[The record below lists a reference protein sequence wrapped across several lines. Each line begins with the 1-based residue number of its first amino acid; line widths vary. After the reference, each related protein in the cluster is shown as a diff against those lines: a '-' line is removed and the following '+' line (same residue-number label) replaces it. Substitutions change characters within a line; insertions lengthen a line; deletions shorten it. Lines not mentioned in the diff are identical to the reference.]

1 MMGECALSS
10 NICEG
15 KDMGEAAADNYQV
28 NIPLFE
34 GPLDLLLHLVTKNR
48 IDIHD
53 IPIHLIT
60 DQYLAYLESAR
71 QFNLDLG
78 SSFFAMASTL
88 ILIKSRMLL
97 PEKRREEMDES
108 EDPRQELS
116 RSLEE
121 FKRMKEVKARI
132 EALMEEESPYRG
144 REPEVF
150 RTSVFQGK
158 ISLSRLQAAFLSL
171 YDSLEEE
178 EERIL
183 PSEEVSLDRE
193 IEGWERTLEMKPW
206 VMMTGYLKKMKTR
219 LRLAVAFL
227 ALLEL
232 IRLGKARVEEAAEGL
247 VIKGGSL

>member
-1 MMGECALSS
+1 MGET
-10 NICEG
+10 
-15 KDMGEAAADNYQV
+15 AAENYQV

-60 DQYLAYLESAR
+60 DQYLAYLKSAR

-97 PEKRREEMDES
+97 PEKRREETDES

-150 RTSVFQGK
+150 RSSVFQGK

-183 PSEEVSLDRE
+183 PSEEVSLDAE
-193 IEGWERTLEMKPW
+193 MDGWKRTLRMRSSV
-206 VMMTGYLKKMKTR
+206 VMTDYLKKMRTK

-232 IRLGKARVEEAAEGL
+232 IRLGKARVVDSAEGL
-247 VIKGGSL
+247 VIEGGSL

>member
-1 MMGECALSS
+1 MA
-10 NICEG
+10 
-15 KDMGEAAADNYQV
+15 EAAENYQV

-78 SSFFAMASTL
+78 SSFLAMAATL
-88 ILIKSRMLL
+88 LLIKSRMLL
-97 PEKRREEMDES
+97 PEKRREETDEA

-132 EALMEEESPYRG
+132 EALMEEERPYRM

-150 RTSVFQGK
+150 KRAVFQGR
-158 ISLSRLQAAFLSL
+158 ISISRLQAAFYSL
-171 YDSLEEE
+171 YDSLAEEE
-178 EERIL
+178 EKWL

-193 IEGWERTLEMKPW
+193 MERWESRLERQDFL
-206 VMMTGYLKKMKTR
+206 VMTDYLKTMKTR

-232 IRLGKARVEEAAEGL
+232 IRQGKVLIEDSAEGF
-247 VIKGGSL
+247 VVKGGSV

>member
-1 MMGECALSS
+1 
-10 NICEG
+10 
-15 KDMGEAAADNYQV
+15 MGEAAADNYQV

-48 IDIHD
+48 IDIHN

>member
-1 MMGECALSS
+1 
-10 NICEG
+10 
-15 KDMGEAAADNYQV
+15 MGEAAADNYQV

-206 VMMTGYLKKMKTR
+206 VMMTGYLKEMRTR

>member
-1 MMGECALSS
+1 
-10 NICEG
+10 
-15 KDMGEAAADNYQV
+15 MGEAAADNYQV

-144 REPEVF
+144 REPGVF
-150 RTSVFQGK
+150 RTSAFQGK

>member
-1 MMGECALSS
+1 
-10 NICEG
+10 
-15 KDMGEAAADNYQV
+15 MGEAAADNYQV

-78 SSFFAMASTL
+78 SNFFAMASTL

-97 PEKRREEMDES
+97 PEKRREEMDAS

>member
-1 MMGECALSS
+1 
-10 NICEG
+10 
-15 KDMGEAAADNYQV
+15 MGEAAADNYQV

-78 SSFFAMASTL
+78 SSFFSMASTL

>member
-1 MMGECALSS
+1 MA
-10 NICEG
+10 
-15 KDMGEAAADNYQV
+15 EAAENYQV

-78 SSFFAMASTL
+78 SSFFAMAATL
-88 ILIKSRMLL
+88 LLIKSRMLL
-97 PEKRREEMDES
+97 PEKRREETDEA

-132 EALMEEESPYRG
+132 EALMEEERPYRM

-150 RTSVFQGK
+150 KRAVFQGR
-158 ISLSRLQAAFLSL
+158 ISISRLQAAFYSL
-171 YDSLEEE
+171 YDSLVEEE
-178 EERIL
+178 EKWL

-193 IEGWERTLEMKPW
+193 MERWESRLERQDFL
-206 VMMTGYLKKMKTR
+206 VMTDYLKTMKTR

-232 IRLGKARVEEAAEGL
+232 IRQGKVLIEDSAEGF
-247 VIKGGSL
+247 VVKGGSV

>member
-1 MMGECALSS
+1 MA
-10 NICEG
+10 
-15 KDMGEAAADNYQV
+15 EAAENYQV

-78 SSFFAMASTL
+78 SSFFAMAATL
-88 ILIKSRMLL
+88 LLIKSRMLL
-97 PEKRREEMDES
+97 PEKRREETDEA

-132 EALMEEESPYRG
+132 EALMEEERPYRM

-150 RTSVFQGK
+150 KRAVFQGR
-158 ISLSRLQAAFLSL
+158 ISISRLQAAFYSL
-171 YDSLEEE
+171 YDSLAEEE
-178 EERIL
+178 EKWL

-193 IEGWERTLEMKPW
+193 MERWESRLERQDFL
-206 VMMTGYLKKMKTR
+206 VMTDYLKTMKTR

-232 IRLGKARVEEAAEGL
+232 IRQGKVLIEDSAEGFV
-247 VIKGGSL
+247 VIGGSV

>member
-1 MMGECALSS
+1 MGET
-10 NICEG
+10 
-15 KDMGEAAADNYQV
+15 AAENYQV

-97 PEKRREEMDES
+97 PEKRREETDES

-144 REPEVF
+144 RELEVF
-150 RTSVFQGK
+150 RSSVFQGK

-183 PSEEVSLDRE
+183 PSEEVSLDAE
-193 IEGWERTLEMKPW
+193 MDGWKRTLRMRSSV
-206 VMMTGYLKKMKTR
+206 VMTDYLKRMRTK

-232 IRLGKARVEEAAEGL
+232 IRLGKARVVDSAEGL
-247 VIKGGSL
+247 VIEGGSL

>member
-1 MMGECALSS
+1 MGET
-10 NICEG
+10 
-15 KDMGEAAADNYQV
+15 AAENYQV

-97 PEKRREEMDES
+97 PEKRREETDES

-121 FKRMKEVKARI
+121 FKQMKEVKARI

-150 RTSVFQGK
+150 RSSVFQGK

-183 PSEEVSLDRE
+183 PSEEVSLDAE
-193 IEGWERTLEMKPW
+193 MDGWKRTLRMRSSV
-206 VMMTGYLKKMKTR
+206 VMTDYLKKMRTK

-232 IRLGKARVEEAAEGL
+232 IRLGKARVVDSAEGL
-247 VIKGGSL
+247 VIEGGSL

>member
-1 MMGECALSS
+1 
-10 NICEG
+10 
-15 KDMGEAAADNYQV
+15 MGEAVADNYQV

-219 LRLAVAFL
+219 LHLAVAFL

>member
-1 MMGECALSS
+1 MGETA
-10 NICEG
+10 
-15 KDMGEAAADNYQV
+15 GENYQV

-97 PEKRREEMDES
+97 PEKRREETDES

-150 RTSVFQGK
+150 RSSVFQGK
-158 ISLSRLQAAFLSL
+158 ISLARLQAAFLSL

-183 PSEEVSLDRE
+183 PSEEVSLDAE
-193 IEGWERTLEMKPW
+193 MDGWKRTLRMRSSV
-206 VMMTGYLKKMKTR
+206 VMTDYLKKMRTK

-232 IRLGKARVEEAAEGL
+232 IRLGKARVVDSAEGL
-247 VIKGGSL
+247 VIEGGSL

>member
-1 MMGECALSS
+1 MGET
-10 NICEG
+10 
-15 KDMGEAAADNYQV
+15 AAENYQV

-97 PEKRREEMDES
+97 PEKRREETDES

-150 RTSVFQGK
+150 RSSVFQGK

-183 PSEEVSLDRE
+183 PSEEVSLDAE
-193 IEGWERTLEMKPW
+193 MDGWKRTLRMRSSV
-206 VMMTGYLKKMKTR
+206 VMTDYLKKMRTK

-232 IRLGKARVEEAAEGL
+232 IRLGKARVVDSAEDL
-247 VIKGGSL
+247 VIEGGSL

>member
-1 MMGECALSS
+1 MGET
-10 NICEG
+10 
-15 KDMGEAAADNYQV
+15 AAENYQV

-97 PEKRREEMDES
+97 PEKRREETDES

-150 RTSVFQGK
+150 RSSVFQGK

-183 PSEEVSLDRE
+183 PSEEVSLDAE
-193 IEGWERTLEMKPW
+193 MDGWKRTLRMRSSV
-206 VMMTGYLKKMKTR
+206 VMTDYLKKMRTR

-232 IRLGKARVEEAAEGL
+232 IRLGKARVVDSAEGL
-247 VIKGGSL
+247 VIEGGSL

>member
-1 MMGECALSS
+1 
-10 NICEG
+10 
-15 KDMGEAAADNYQV
+15 MGEAAADNYQV

-132 EALMEEESPYRG
+132 EALMEEESLYRG

-206 VMMTGYLKKMKTR
+206 VMMTGYLKKMRTR

>member
-1 MMGECALSS
+1 
-10 NICEG
+10 
-15 KDMGEAAADNYQV
+15 MGEAAADNYQV

-193 IEGWERTLEMKPW
+193 IEGWERTLAMKPW
-206 VMMTGYLKKMKTR
+206 VMRTGYLKKMKTR
-219 LRLAVAFL
+219 LRLPVAFL

>member
-1 MMGECALSS
+1 MGET
-10 NICEG
+10 
-15 KDMGEAAADNYQV
+15 AAENYQV

-97 PEKRREEMDES
+97 PEKRREETDES

-150 RTSVFQGK
+150 RSSVFQGK

-183 PSEEVSLDRE
+183 PSEEVSLDAE
-193 IEGWERTLEMKPW
+193 MDGWKRTLRMRSSV
-206 VMMTGYLKKMKTR
+206 VMTNYLKKMRTK

-232 IRLGKARVEEAAEGL
+232 IRLGKARVVDSAEGL
-247 VIKGGSL
+247 VIEGGSL

>member
-1 MMGECALSS
+1 
-10 NICEG
+10 
-15 KDMGEAAADNYQV
+15 MGEAAADNYQV

-121 FKRMKEVKARI
+121 FRRMKEVKARI

-193 IEGWERTLEMKPW
+193 IEGWERTLEMKPC

>member
-1 MMGECALSS
+1 MRQGE
-10 NICEG
+10 
-15 KDMGEAAADNYQV
+15 DMAEAAENYQV

-78 SSFFAMASTL
+78 SSFFAMATTL
-88 ILIKSRMLL
+88 LLIKSRMLL
-97 PEKRREEMDES
+97 PEKRREETDEA

-132 EALMEEESPYRG
+132 EALMEEERPYRM
-144 REPEVF
+144 REPEMF
-150 RTSVFQGK
+150 KRAVFQGR
-158 ISLSRLQAAFLSL
+158 ISISRLQAAFYSL
-171 YDSLEEE
+171 YDSLAEEE
-178 EERIL
+178 EKWL

-193 IEGWERTLEMKPW
+193 MERWESRLERQDFL
-206 VMMTGYLKKMKTR
+206 VMTDYLKTMKTR

-232 IRLGKARVEEAAEGL
+232 IRQGKVLIEDSAEGF
-247 VIKGGSL
+247 VVKGGSV

>member
-1 MMGECALSS
+1 MGET
-10 NICEG
+10 
-15 KDMGEAAADNYQV
+15 AAENYQV

-97 PEKRREEMDES
+97 PEKRREETDES

-150 RTSVFQGK
+150 RSSVFQGK

-183 PSEEVSLDRE
+183 PSEEVSLDAE
-193 IEGWERTLEMKPW
+193 MDGWKRTLRMRSSV
-206 VMMTGYLKKMKTR
+206 VMTDYLKKIRTR

-232 IRLGKARVEEAAEGL
+232 IRLGKARVVDSAEGL
-247 VIKGGSL
+247 VIEGGSL

>member
-1 MMGECALSS
+1 
-10 NICEG
+10 
-15 KDMGEAAADNYQV
+15 MGEAAADNYQV

-132 EALMEEESPYRG
+132 EELMEEESPYRG

-158 ISLSRLQAAFLSL
+158 ISLARLQAAFLSL

-206 VMMTGYLKKMKTR
+206 VMMTGYLKKMRTR

>member
-1 MMGECALSS
+1 
-10 NICEG
+10 
-15 KDMGEAAADNYQV
+15 MGEAVADNYQV

-150 RTSVFQGK
+150 RTSVFQEK

>member
-1 MMGECALSS
+1 MGET
-10 NICEG
+10 
-15 KDMGEAAADNYQV
+15 AAENYQV

-97 PEKRREEMDES
+97 PEKRREETDES

-132 EALMEEESPYRG
+132 EALMVEESPYRG

-150 RTSVFQGK
+150 RSSVFQGK

-183 PSEEVSLDRE
+183 PSEEVSLDAE
-193 IEGWERTLEMKPW
+193 MDGWKRTLRMRSSV
-206 VMMTGYLKKMKTR
+206 VMTDYLKKMRTK

-232 IRLGKARVEEAAEGL
+232 IRLGKARVVDSAEGL
-247 VIKGGSL
+247 VIEGGSL

>member
-1 MMGECALSS
+1 
-10 NICEG
+10 
-15 KDMGEAAADNYQV
+15 MGEAAADNYQV

-150 RTSVFQGK
+150 RNSVFQGK

>member
-1 MMGECALSS
+1 MAENGNGE
-10 NICEG
+10 
-15 KDMGEAAADNYQV
+15 YQV

-60 DQYLAYLESAR
+60 DQYLAYLDRAKE
-71 QFNLDLG
+71 FNLELG

-97 PEKRREEMDES
+97 PKKRQEEADDS

-116 RSLEE
+116 RSLEG
-121 FKRMKEVKARI
+121 FKKMKEIKARI
-132 EALMEEESPYRG
+132 EYLMDEERPYHM

-150 RTSVFQGK
+150 KSGAYRGR
-158 ISLSRLQAAFLSL
+158 ISLSRLQAAFFSL
-171 YDSLEEE
+171 YDSIHQE
-178 EERIL
+178 EERWL
-183 PSEEVSLDRE
+183 PSEEVSLDGEISRWRE
-193 IEGWERTLEMKPW
+193 ALRKGTVSFTE
-206 VMMTGYLKKMKTR
+206 YLKKKKTR
-219 LRLAVAFL
+219 LHLAVAFL

-232 IRLGKARVEEAAEGL
+232 IRLGQARIMDSAGGFIVQ
-247 VIKGGSL
+247 GGSL

>member
-1 MMGECALSS
+1 
-10 NICEG
+10 
-15 KDMGEAAADNYQV
+15 MGEAAADNYQV

-193 IEGWERTLEMKPW
+193 IERWERVLTAKSS
-206 VMMTGYLKKMKTR
+206 VMMTSYLKKMKTR
-219 LRLAVAFL
+219 LHLAVAFL

>member
-1 MMGECALSS
+1 MGET
-10 NICEG
+10 
-15 KDMGEAAADNYQV
+15 AAENYQV

-97 PEKRREEMDES
+97 PEKRREETDES

-150 RTSVFQGK
+150 RSSVFQGK

-183 PSEEVSLDRE
+183 PSEEVSLDAE
-193 IEGWERTLEMKPW
+193 MDGWKRTLRMRSSV
-206 VMMTGYLKKMKTR
+206 VMTDYLKKMRTK
-219 LRLAVAFL
+219 LRLAVVFL

-232 IRLGKARVEEAAEGL
+232 IRLGKARVVDSAEGL
-247 VIKGGSL
+247 VIEGGSL

>member
-1 MMGECALSS
+1 MGET
-10 NICEG
+10 
-15 KDMGEAAADNYQV
+15 AAENYQV

-97 PEKRREEMDES
+97 PEKRREETDES

-150 RTSVFQGK
+150 RSSVFQGK
-158 ISLSRLQAAFLSL
+158 ISLSRLQAAFRSL

-183 PSEEVSLDRE
+183 PSEEVSLDAE
-193 IEGWERTLEMKPW
+193 MDGWKRTLRMRSSV
-206 VMMTGYLKKMKTR
+206 VMTDYLKKMRTK

-232 IRLGKARVEEAAEGL
+232 IRLGKARVVDSAEGL
-247 VIKGGSL
+247 VIEGGSL

>member
-1 MMGECALSS
+1 MGET
-10 NICEG
+10 
-15 KDMGEAAADNYQV
+15 AAENYQV

-97 PEKRREEMDES
+97 PEKRREETDES

-121 FKRMKEVKARI
+121 FRRMKEVKARI

-150 RTSVFQGK
+150 RSSVFQGK

-183 PSEEVSLDRE
+183 PSEEVSLDAE
-193 IEGWERTLEMKPW
+193 MDGWKRTLRMRSSV
-206 VMMTGYLKKMKTR
+206 VMTDYLKKMRTK

-232 IRLGKARVEEAAEGL
+232 IRLGKARVVDSAEGL
-247 VIKGGSL
+247 VIEGGSL

>member
-1 MMGECALSS
+1 MA
-10 NICEG
+10 
-15 KDMGEAAADNYQV
+15 EAAENYQV

-78 SSFFAMASTL
+78 SSFFAMAATL
-88 ILIKSRMLL
+88 LLIKSRMLL
-97 PEKRREEMDES
+97 PEKRREETDEA

-132 EALMEEESPYRG
+132 EALMEEERPYRM

-150 RTSVFQGK
+150 KRAVFQGR
-158 ISLSRLQAAFLSL
+158 ISISRLQAAFYSL
-171 YDSLEEE
+171 YDSLAEEE
-178 EERIL
+178 EKWL

-193 IEGWERTLEMKPW
+193 MERWESRLERQDFL
-206 VMMTGYLKKMKTR
+206 VMTEYLKTMNTR

-232 IRLGKARVEEAAEGL
+232 IRQGKVLIEDSAEGF
-247 VIKGGSL
+247 VVKGGSV

>member
-1 MMGECALSS
+1 
-10 NICEG
+10 
-15 KDMGEAAADNYQV
+15 MGEAAADNYQV

-183 PSEEVSLDRE
+183 PSEEVSLDSE
-193 IEGWERTLEMKPW
+193 IEGWERTLTAKSS
-206 VMMTGYLKKMKTR
+206 VMMTGYLKKMRTR

-232 IRLGKARVEEAAEGL
+232 IRLGKARVEESAEGL

>member
-1 MMGECALSS
+1 MG
-10 NICEG
+10 
-15 KDMGEAAADNYQV
+15 KAAADNYQV

>member
-1 MMGECALSS
+1 
-10 NICEG
+10 
-15 KDMGEAAADNYQV
+15 MGEAVADNYQV

>member
-1 MMGECALSS
+1 
-10 NICEG
+10 
-15 KDMGEAAADNYQV
+15 MGEAAADNYQV

-97 PEKRREEMDES
+97 PEKRREEMDAS

-193 IEGWERTLEMKPW
+193 IEGWERTLEVKPW

>member
-1 MMGECALSS
+1 
-10 NICEG
+10 
-15 KDMGEAAADNYQV
+15 MGEAAADNYQV

-97 PEKRREEMDES
+97 PEKRREEMYES

-232 IRLGKARVEEAAEGL
+232 IRLGKARVEVAAEGL

>member
-1 MMGECALSS
+1 
-10 NICEG
+10 
-15 KDMGEAAADNYQV
+15 MGEAAADNYQV

-193 IEGWERTLEMKPW
+193 IEGWERVLTAKSP
-206 VMMTGYLKKMKTR
+206 VMMTGYLKKMRTR

>member
-1 MMGECALSS
+1 MGET
-10 NICEG
+10 
-15 KDMGEAAADNYQV
+15 AAENYQV

-97 PEKRREEMDES
+97 PEKRREETDES

-150 RTSVFQGK
+150 RSSVFQGK

-183 PSEEVSLDRE
+183 PSEEVSLDVE
-193 IEGWERTLEMKPW
+193 MDGWKRTLRMRSSV
-206 VMMTGYLKKMKTR
+206 VMTDYLKKMRTK

-232 IRLGKARVEEAAEGL
+232 IRLGKARVVDSAEGL
-247 VIKGGSL
+247 VIEGGSL